1 MEGEQSM
8 SNNKVTFED
17 VLSAVDK
24 LTPEQIDM
32 LRKRI
37 DDRLISFIT
46 PFSEEEITKD
56 VEKVIQSVR
65 ARSGKR
71 EYEPVTCSVCGKTQ
85 KADVIIIR
93 GTPYCGDCF
102 EKIRAT
108 IR

>member
-1 MEGEQSM
+1 M
-8 SNNKVTFED
+8 SNNKATFEYL
-17 VLSAVDK
+17 LSAVDE

-37 DDRLISFIT
+37 DDRLISSIT
-46 PFSEEEITKD
+46 PFSEEEIVKD

-65 ARSGKR
+65 AKSRKR
-71 EYEPVTCSVCGKTQ
+71 EYKPVTCSVCRKTQ
-85 KADVIIIR
+85 KVDVIIIK

-102 EKIRAT
+102 EKIRVT